1 MFSRSDLKICSDA
14 VSELIKQRY
23 CILKKRAP
31 KSYNSL
37 ALLSSQLFVTLIL
50 ALCRYYLT
58 HTDRSTS
65 RGGEKTGSFTYKN
78 H

>member
-14 VSELIKQRY
+14 VSEQRY

-58 HTDRSTS
+58 HTD
-65 RGGEKTGSFTYKN
+65 
-78 H
+78 